1 MPSQTFFN
9 LSEEKRERIIEA
21 AIDEFANNSIKNAS
35 IARII
40 SEAGIPR
47 GSFYQYFID
56 IKDLYKYIFTL
67 TGEKK
72 IQYLSHCFGNFN
84 EMKVFQLIR
93 ELYVAGLRFAGEHPK
108 MARIGNN
115 LLREEDVLKE
125 KIMGE
130 LEERSQQFFEDLLRK
145 GQEQGEID
153 PGMDLKIG
161 AFMFFALN
169 IAITNYF
176 LAGSAKMEHVLEN
189 RQEYLNLVD
198 KMLYILENGMKGGR

>member
-1 MPSQTFFN
+1 VPSQTFVN
-9 LSEEKRERIIEA
+9 LSEEKRERIIDA

-47 GSFYQYFID
+47 GSFYQYFSD

-72 IQYLSHCFGNFN
+72 LQYLSHCFGNFH

-108 MARIGNN
+108 LARIGNN
-115 LLREEDVLKE
+115 FLQEEETLKKE
-125 KIMGE
+125 IMGD
-130 LEERSQQFFEDLLRK
+130 LEQRSQQFFEDLLRK
-145 GQEQGEID
+145 GQEKGEID
-153 PGMDLKIG
+153 QGIDLKIG

-176 LAGSAKMEHVLEN
+176 LAGASKVEHVLEN
-189 RQEYLNLVD
+189 SHEYLKLVD
-198 KMLYILENGMKGGR
+198 QMLYILENGMKGGR